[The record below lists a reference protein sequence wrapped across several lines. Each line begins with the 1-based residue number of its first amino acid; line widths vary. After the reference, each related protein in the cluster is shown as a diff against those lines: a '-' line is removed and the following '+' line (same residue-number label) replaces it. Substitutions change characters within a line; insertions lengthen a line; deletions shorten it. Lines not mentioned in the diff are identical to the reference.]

1 MAKLLRGRWVLLGLL
16 ALAACAAGETE
27 APPPAAATTTTAP
40 PVTIATVVT
49 STSTTLPPD
58 SAAAPRLEVW
68 MVPGHGTPPDL
79 GPLFAVLTD
88 GTIYIRDFRDEGS
101 GPDPVWTG
109 RLADPSLVESLV
121 AEGMDAAIVNDP
133 IARAYLEWRGQIRYL
148 TRA

>member
-1 MAKLLRGRWVLLGLL
+1 
-16 ALAACAAGETE
+16 
-27 APPPAAATTTTAP
+27 
-40 PVTIATVVT
+40 
-49 STSTTLPPD
+49 
-58 SAAAPRLEVW
+58 

-121 AEGMDAAIVNDP
+121 AELPRGGDSVFGITGMDGATLIVVLDGEP
-133 IARAYLEWRGQIRYL
+133 ITALWGPWI
-148 TRA
+148 TV